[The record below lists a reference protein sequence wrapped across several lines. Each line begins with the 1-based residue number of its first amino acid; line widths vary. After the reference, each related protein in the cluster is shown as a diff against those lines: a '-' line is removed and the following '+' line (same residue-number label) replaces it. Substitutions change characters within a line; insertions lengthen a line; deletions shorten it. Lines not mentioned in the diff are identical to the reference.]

1 VTYDT
6 FPPADYNE
14 YPKLFAR
21 NDFWNQV
28 RRTIDGVPI
37 TESEIL
43 EITRSIR
50 SQLSLSQDDLLL
62 DLACGNGALAS
73 YLFPAIISYHG
84 IDASQYLIEIAT
96 EFFAK
101 PPRITF
107 QHSDVATYVLNEQNP
122 ERFTKVLCYG
132 SFQYFSQ
139 NDAKIVLDTINSRFT
154 NVDLFLIGNL
164 PDRDKAHLFFGPS
177 IPPERI
183 LNDPAAKIGI
193 WRTKD
198 QFKTLAR
205 EYGWQSTF
213 STLDPAIFNAK
224 YRYDVVL
231 TRMT

>member
-28 RRTIDGVPI
+28 RRTIDGSPI

-96 EFFAK
+96 EFFAN

-107 QHSDVATYVLNEQNP
+107 QHSDVATYVLNEPTP

-132 SFQYFSQ
+132 SFQYFSE

-164 PDRDKAHLFFGPS
+164 PDREKAHLFFGPS
-177 IPPERI
+177 IPPEKL

-205 EYGWQSTF
+205 KYGWQSTF